1 MDESISKIIYS
12 ILRTKSTTKH
22 PEQHG
27 ACRRAKDLE
36 LQLLEM
42 NTEKDKMQAEY
53 DKMPTHGGRTIS
65 QRKRKMELE
74 QGLAVVEKDISAV
87 RLELKKLG
95 LK

>member
-1 MDESISKIIYS
+1 
-12 ILRTKSTTKH
+12 
-22 PEQHG
+22 
-27 ACRRAKDLE
+27 
-36 LQLLEM
+36 M

-74 QGLAVVEKDISAV
+74 QGLAIVEKDISAV